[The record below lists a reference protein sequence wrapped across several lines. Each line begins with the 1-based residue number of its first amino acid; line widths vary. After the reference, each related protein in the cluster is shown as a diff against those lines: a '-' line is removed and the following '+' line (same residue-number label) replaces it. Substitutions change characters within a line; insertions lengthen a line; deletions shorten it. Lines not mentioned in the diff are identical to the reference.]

1 VAAENTSYEEL
12 QRMTHEQRRAHFVA
26 SIVQDPEHDDD
37 PRVRALFDG
46 ARARVEARLA
56 QRENARSDGE

>member
-1 VAAENTSYEEL
+1 MAAEPTSYEEL

-26 SIVQDPEHDDD
+26 SVVQDPEHDDD
-37 PRVRALFDG
+37 PRVQALFDR
-46 ARARVEARLA
+46 ARARAEARPA